1 MMQVE
6 VLEMRKLTRNMMV
19 CSDCTEVV
27 GNGHIVEIS
36 DDLLGKG
43 TGKLGRHQPSQYSK
57 LLSDDLW
64 EAALLP
70 DQLRK
75 LEVA

>member
-27 GNGHIVEIS
+27 ANGHIVEIS

-43 TGKLGRHQPSQYSK
+43 TGKLGRLQPS
-57 LLSDDLW
+57 
-64 EAALLP
+64 
-70 DQLRK
+70 
-75 LEVA
+75 

>member
-1 MMQVE
+1 
-6 VLEMRKLTRNMMV
+6 MRKLIRNMMV

-27 GNGHIVEIS
+27 KNGRIIEIS

-43 TGKLGRHQPSQYSK
+43 TGKLGRLQPPQYSK
-57 LLSDDLW
+57 LLSDDLQ
-64 EAALLP
+64 EAVLLP
-70 DQLRK
+70 NHSRE